1 MPQVAVAVAGHKNP
15 SSSSATP
22 RNDRRIL
29 RALFGLNRRS
39 VAMWFKNLVVYRLP
53 AAWSMSAAQLE
64 EQLANRP
71 LQPCAGYDMQTR
83 GWVYPGT
90 QQRWVHTL
98 NGQHL
103 IALGVDQ
110 KLLPAGVINQATK
123 ERAVEVANEQG
134 YPVGRRQMREL
145 KERVAD
151 ELRARAF
158 TRRSMT
164 RAWLDPERGL
174 LVVDAAAPKKA
185 EELVETLRDTVDGLN
200 VLLLATEKSPSVS
213 MGAWLMFGE
222 APGRFQIEQDLEL
235 QSADDTKSMVKYVRH
250 PLEGREVQQHMSAGK
265 APTRLGMSWNDRVSF
280 VLAADMT
287 IKRVQ
292 FLDIMKDRAERQ
304 AEAADEQFDID
315 FALMSG
321 EFGHLLQDLIEV
333 LGGEADGAQRNA
345 A

>member
-1 MPQVAVAVAGHKNP
+1 
-15 SSSSATP
+15 
-22 RNDRRIL
+22 
-29 RALFGLNRRS
+29 
-39 VAMWFKNLVVYRLP
+39 MWFKNLVVYRLP
-53 AAWSMSAAQLE
+53 AAWSMAPAELE
-64 EQLANRP
+64 EQLARRP
-71 LQPCAGYDMQTR
+71 LQPCSGYDMQTR

-90 QQRWVHTL
+90 QERFVHTL
-98 NGQHL
+98 NRQHL

-110 KLLPAGVINQATK
+110 KLLPASVINQVTK
-123 ERAVEVANEQG
+123 DRAVEVANEQG

-151 ELRARAF
+151 DLRARAF

-164 RAWLDPERGL
+164 RAWIDPERGL

-200 VLLLATEKSPSVS
+200 VLLLETEKSPAVS

-235 QSADDTKSMVKYVRH
+235 QSVDDTKSMVKYVRH
-250 PLEGREVQQHMSAGK
+250 PLDGKEVQKHISSGK
-265 APTRLGMSWNDRVSF
+265 TPTRLGMSWNDRVSF
-280 VLAADMT
+280 ILTADMQ
-287 IKRVQ
+287 IKRLQ
-292 FLDIMKDRAERQ
+292 FLDIVKDRAEDQ

-321 EFGHLLQDLIEV
+321 ELGHLLHDLIEV
-333 LGGEADGAQRNA
+333 LGGEAQSAQRDA